1 MEEKVER
8 SVKEKVLNYKIG
20 IIPLPI
26 YVLLGFFYILLTL
39 MDAIPD
45 DMLGAIGV
53 MVVYAF
59 ILEHIGKN
67 IPVLKSL
74 GGKVLVVTFFPA
86 YMVYKNLI
94 PQGSVDVI
102 TNFMTNNN
110 FLTFFITCIVVG
122 SISSMNRGTMIKAT
136 TRIIVALLLSAGG
149 ATVVGLTMAKI
160 LGIDLFYAYF
170 FIVVPVMAGGV
181 GEGALPLS
189 IGYSTL
195 LNMTQ
200 PEAFGKI
207 IPCVFMGGLIAVIL
221 SSALNKL
228 GQEKPHLSGNGSLI
242 DSDQIDSLS
251 DSRKDS
257 KYINLEKTVVAG
269 VFATALYFLSMF
281 LHKLIGLPAPI
292 ILLIV
297 VMLLKVLGF
306 ISEDLIEG
314 GVGLYS
320 FTLKAITPILL
331 FGVGVALTP
340 WKDIVSVFTNVPL
353 LIVLVSTVCTVVV
366 ISFFVAKFTGLYPV
380 DTAIVISCCSG
391 QGGTGA
397 LAILAA
403 GNRMVLMP
411 FAQVAVRLGGAITV
425 TIALTILKYITS

>member
-1 MEEKVER
+1 MEKHPVR
-8 SVKEKVLNYKIG
+8 LKEKISRYKIG

-26 YVLLGFFYILLTL
+26 YLLLSFFYVLLTYL
-39 MDAIPD
+39 DAIPD
-45 DMLGAIGV
+45 DMLGALGV
-53 MVVYAF
+53 MIVFAF
-59 ILEHIGKN
+59 LLEHIGKN

-86 YMVYKNLI
+86 YMVYKSWL
-94 PQGSVDVI
+94 PQGSIDVI

-122 SISSMNRGTMIKAT
+122 SIASMNKTTLIKAT
-136 TRIIVALLLSAGG
+136 SRIIVALVLSAGG
-149 ATVVGLTMAKI
+149 ATLVGLLVAKL

-189 IGYSTL
+189 IGYSAV

-228 GQEKPHLSGNGSLI
+228 GQDKPHLSGNGSLL
-242 DSDQIDSLS
+242 DSDHLDSLS
-251 DSRKDS
+251 DSRKES
-257 KYINLEKTVVAG
+257 SFINLEKAIVAG
-269 VFATALYFLSMF
+269 VFAIALYFVSMF
-281 LHKLIGLPAPI
+281 LHQVMTLPAPI
-292 ILLIV
+292 ILLLL
-297 VMLLKVLGF
+297 VMALKVLGF

-314 GVGLYS
+314 GVGLYK
-320 FTLKAITPILL
+320 FTISAITPILL

-340 WKDIVSVFTNVPL
+340 WEDIVSVFTNVPL
-353 LIVLVSTVCTVVV
+353 LIVLVATVCTVVL
-366 ISFFVAKFTGLYPV
+366 ISFFVAKFTGLHPV

-403 GNRMVLMP
+403 GNRMILMP

-425 TIALTILKYITS
+425 TIALTILKFIV